1 MRIPD
6 LICCVNQALER
17 NAEVQLKQRSL
28 SIEQFRVLTA
38 LNDSNGI
45 SMGTLATR
53 VFMDSPTLTK
63 LIDRM
68 VASADVYRGPDPR
81 DRRKVLV
88 FISNKG
94 LTTYEALSDIHD
106 QLSDTLSGAL
116 GSQKLEMLE
125 SLLTQALQA
134 ASGADARYATPVQP
148 GPQGASKTHR
158 LS

>member
-6 LICCVNQALER
+6 LVCSVNQALER
-17 NAEVQLKQRSL
+17 SAEVQLKPHSL
-28 SIEQFRVLTA
+28 TIEQFRVLTA
-38 LNDSNGI
+38 LNESNGI
-45 SMGTLATR
+45 SMGALATR
-53 VFMDSPTLTK
+53 VCMDSPTLTK

-106 QLSDTLSGAL
+106 QLGDTLSGAL
-116 GSQKLEMLE
+116 GPQKLEMLE

-134 ASGADARYATPVQP
+134 ISGADDQYPTPVQP
-148 GPQGASKTHR
+148 GPASASKTHR